1 MAELIG
7 QMIAGITY
15 GLILLLISLG
25 LTVVFGIGRVVNFA
39 HGAFYALGAFV
50 GVSLAP
56 YLGLFGAMIVAPLVV
71 AALAIFLDHLV
82 IHKVR
87 HHSELMTFILT
98 YGLLLILTNLT
109 REVWGTNSQ
118 YIDIPQSLQGFWEI
132 LGVRIGRYQLAAGG
146 IALAVAV
153 GLLTILYRTEIG
165 LKFRASSEDP
175 DVAAFIGIDVERMF
189 RVVFATGSG
198 LAAFAGVVSV
208 PLYSAVVGMEEIV
221 IYTFVIVIVGG
232 LGSLRGTVLAALL
245 VGVLTSVGSAYVAAW
260 SNMLVFLLMLVVLIL
275 EPRGIFREGRVLI

>member
-1 MAELIG
+1 MAELMG
-7 QMIAGITY
+7 QLVAGVTY

-50 GVSLAP
+50 GFTLAP
-56 YLGLFGAMIVAPLVV
+56 YIGLLGAMIVAPLVV
-71 AALAIFLDHLV
+71 AALAVFLDHLV

-98 YGLLLILTNLT
+98 YGLLLILTDMI
-109 REVWGTNSQ
+109 RDIWGTNSH
-118 YIDIPQSLQGFWEI
+118 YIDIPVFLQGFWEI
-132 LGVRIGRYQLAAGG
+132 LGVRIGRYQLTAGG
-146 IALAVAV
+146 IALAVALI
-153 GLLTILYRTEIG
+153 LLAVLYRTDIG

-175 DVAAFIGIDVERMF
+175 DVASFIGIDVERMF
-189 RVVFATGSG
+189 RIVFATGSG

-221 IYTFVIVIVGG
+221 IYAFVIVIVGG
-232 LGSLRGTVLAALL
+232 LGSLRGTVVAALL
-245 VGVLTSVGSAYVAAW
+245 VGILTSVGSAYIAAW
-260 SNMLVFLLMLVVLIL
+260 SNMLVFLLMLVVLVL